1 MFIPV
6 RRNFSAGGPIY
17 HSSIIFLAI
26 NAYFWYKLVM
36 SVLERRTWAKIDLDI
51 FKNNLKHIRDFT
63 NAELLIPIK
72 ADAYGHGSCELA
84 RVAEE
89 FGVEYLGVAGIEE
102 AIELREYGIK
112 IPIVI
117 LSPVFDFDIE
127 DIIYYN
133 VIPTVSDIDFAK
145 NLNDYLNKMSKS
157 INIFIEVDTGMGRTG
172 FLYDVAYGKIETIKN
187 QFTNLRIKS
196 IFSHFSTAEDEED
209 DFALT
214 QINQFKELKR
224 KLIQSGLTDAKFHIS
239 NSAGMVR
246 FNDPEMAIVRPG
258 ILAYGLYTSENMKKY
273 IDVQPIMSVYSRI
286 SRIANLNKGD
296 SVSYG
301 RRILDRNLKVAT
313 INIGYGDGF
322 PHCLSDKGYVAIKGK
337 KSKIIGNVCMDLTM
351 VDISGI
357 DNIRVGDIVT
367 IINGEITADDLAK
380 QCNTINYEIIT
391 RIGERVSRI
400 YYENG
405 KPIKVR
411 TIASRKIHNK
421 L

>member
-1 MFIPV
+1 
-6 RRNFSAGGPIY
+6 
-17 HSSIIFLAI
+17 
-26 NAYFWYKLVM
+26 M

-51 FKNNLKHIRDFT
+51 FKSNLKHIRDFT
-63 NAELLIPIK
+63 DSELLIPIK

-84 RVAEE
+84 RIAGES
-89 FGVEYLGVAGIEE
+89 GVEYLGVAGIDE

-127 DIIYYN
+127 DIVYYGI
-133 VIPTVSDIDFAK
+133 IPTVSDIDFAEK
-145 NLNDYLNKMSKS
+145 LNNFLNKKLKS
-157 INIFIEVDTGMGRTG
+157 IDIFVEVDTGMGRTG
-172 FLYDVAYGKIETIKN
+172 FLYNKAYVGIKRIKE
-187 QFTNLRIKS
+187 QFRNLRIKS
-196 IFSHFSTAEDEED
+196 IFSHFSTAEDEND
-209 DFALT
+209 DFAVT
-214 QINQFKELKR
+214 QMTKFKELKR
-224 KLIQSGLTDAKFHIS
+224 KLFQSGLTEVKFHIS

-246 FNDPEMAIVRPG
+246 FNDPEMKIVRPG
-258 ILAYGLYTSENMKKY
+258 ILAYGLYTSESMRKY

-301 RRILDRNLKVAT
+301 RKILDRSLKVAT
-313 INIGYGDGF
+313 INIGYGDGY
-322 PHCLSDKGYVAIKGK
+322 PRCLSDKGYVLIKGRK
-337 KSKIIGNVCMDLTM
+337 CKIIGNVCMDLTI

-357 DNIRVGDIVT
+357 DNVEVGDIVT
-367 IINGEITADDLAK
+367 IINGEITAEDLAK
-380 QCNTINYEIIT
+380 QCDTINYEIIT

-405 KPIKVR
+405 KPIKIR
-411 TIASRKIHNK
+411 TIASRKIHKK